1 MASKHT
7 IHIEVNDFWFDHLN
21 KLAKQNYGFKSRL
34 IRSLLKRFC
43 KESDEIYL
51 KLGKCT
57 CVKRTVGMC
66 VSCAAVSRLAAG
78 EDFLSVLND
87 YEKAK

>member
-1 MASKHT
+1 MTHKHT
-7 IHIEVNDFWFDHLN
+7 VHIEVNDFWFDHLN

-57 CVKRTVGMC
+57 CVRRAIGMC
-66 VSCAAVSRLAAG
+66 MSCAAVSRLSAG
-78 EDFLSVLND
+78 ENMATIL
-87 YEKAK
+87 YEYGKV